1 VERQPVQGRVV
12 DRGAQHLSE
21 GRGAEGGVVVDV
33 AALRTAL
40 ADEPV
45 GERVE
50 LEQVDPD
57 LGCRGQLREHAR
69 DEPSRRPHRV
79 DLGGRSQLD
88 HPAIL
93 HQSARSLVCMWL
105 RRAFYYAQYW
115 AIPVLPLWLLIGR
128 GITIDGPGWEFVVL
142 LFAAPALSLALIVVM
157 GITMARRS
165 VRRARLVSWL
175 DVGVLT
181 GWYAVV
187 V

>member
-1 VERQPVQGRVV
+1 
-12 DRGAQHLSE
+12 
-21 GRGAEGGVVVDV
+21 
-33 AALRTAL
+33 
-40 ADEPV
+40 
-45 GERVE
+45 
-50 LEQVDPD
+50 
-57 LGCRGQLREHAR
+57 
-69 DEPSRRPHRV
+69 
-79 DLGGRSQLD
+79 
-88 HPAIL
+88 
-93 HQSARSLVCMWL
+93 MWL

-187 V
+187 VVAGLYSHPLVAVLAVAATLVAFWSAVWQFVVETRHRVATALTGFSTFADGGYRTPSASVATGDVIRVESHSEGT